1 MSKFVKFSKNPP
13 ENRTEQMFNEN
24 RLKLCH
30 FQEDMSLNSSSEF
43 SQRTDRGGMQIGS
56 DLEEGEKEVKVKQV
70 AMVEEKE
77 VKVKHV
83 EMVEEKGEKMKG
95 SEEKENI
102 EKIIKD
108 SNGAKDGPVRSSL

>member
-1 MSKFVKFSKNPP
+1 
-13 ENRTEQMFNEN
+13 MFNEN
-24 RLKLCH
+24 RLKHCY

-43 SQRTDRGGMQIGS
+43 SQRTDRGGMQLGS

-70 AMVEEKE
+70 
-77 VKVKHV
+77 

-95 SEEKENI
+95 SEGKENI
-102 EKIIKD
+102 EKVIKD

>member
-1 MSKFVKFSKNPP
+1 
-13 ENRTEQMFNEN
+13 
-24 RLKLCH
+24 
-30 FQEDMSLNSSSEF
+30 MSLNSSSEF

-56 DLEEGEKEVKVKQV
+56 DLEEGEKQ
-70 AMVEEKE
+70 
-77 VKVKHV
+77 V

>member
-1 MSKFVKFSKNPP
+1 
-13 ENRTEQMFNEN
+13 
-24 RLKLCH
+24 
-30 FQEDMSLNSSSEF
+30 MSLNSSSEF

-56 DLEEGEKEVKVKQV
+56 DLEEGEKEVKHV
-70 AMVEEKE
+70 A
-77 VKVKHV
+77 
-83 EMVEEKGEKMKG
+83 MVEEKGEKMKG

>member
-1 MSKFVKFSKNPP
+1 
-13 ENRTEQMFNEN
+13 
-24 RLKLCH
+24 
-30 FQEDMSLNSSSEF
+30 MSLNSSSEF

-56 DLEEGEKEVKVKQV
+56 DLEEGEKEVKQV
-70 AMVEEKE
+70 A
-77 VKVKHV
+77 
-83 EMVEEKGEKMKG
+83 MVEEKGEKMKG

>member
-1 MSKFVKFSKNPP
+1 
-13 ENRTEQMFNEN
+13 MFNEN

-43 SQRTDRGGMQIGS
+43 SQRTDRGGMQLGS
-56 DLEEGEKEVKVKQV
+56 DLEEG
-70 AMVEEKE
+70 EKE